1 MNKRKK
7 YTPKPSTAQ
16 TALANVAYKLKN
28 NKLTMEDTYD
38 VMVVSQHLFWVQ
50 AASKDMGW
58 KLTSLKYLNSV
69 KNSLKKMLLLIESQ
83 CYYDEDGS
91 ARANPNM
98 IVKLHP
104 KTRDKILYFIIKIYN
119 PTLKL
124 WSNLKPSKMAKLRA
138 EARQQ
143 LDFFILLH
151 CPRVG
156 NFLF

>member
-69 KNSLKKMLLLIESQ
+69 KNSLKKMLLI
-83 CYYDEDGS
+83 
-91 ARANPNM
+91 NM
-98 IVKLHP
+98 K
-104 KTRDKILYFIIKIYN
+104 
-119 PTLKL
+119 
-124 WSNLKPSKMAKLRA
+124 S
-138 EARQQ
+138 
-143 LDFFILLH
+143 
-151 CPRVG
+151 
-156 NFLF
+156 